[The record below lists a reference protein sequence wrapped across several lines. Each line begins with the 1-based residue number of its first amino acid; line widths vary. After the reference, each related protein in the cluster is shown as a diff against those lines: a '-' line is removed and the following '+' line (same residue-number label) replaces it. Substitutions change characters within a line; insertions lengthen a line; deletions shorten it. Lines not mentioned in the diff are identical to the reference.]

1 MSAEAVTTLFVIAVF
16 FVAVLSGR
24 LAVDIALAV
33 AMVALLVTGVLSPI
47 EALQG
52 FANPAIYII
61 AVSYTHL
68 TLPTSDL
75 V

>member
-1 MSAEAVTTLFVIAVF
+1 MTEARYIEGFRKQALET
-16 FVAVLSGR
+16 GR
-24 LAVDIALAV
+24 NR
-33 AMVALLVTGVLSPI
+33 LLVTGVVLTLAFTVI
-47 EALQG
+47 AVRLVDLTIFKG
-52 FANPAIYII
+52 GG

>member
-1 MSAEAVTTLFVIAVF
+1 MSAEAVTTLFIIAVF

-33 AMVALLVTGVLSPI
+33 TMVALLVGGVLSPI

-52 FANPAIYII
+52 LSLIHI
-61 AVSYTHL
+61 
-68 TLPTSDL
+68 
-75 V
+75 